1 MSMFDTTSEP
11 NNTPESQGQD
21 IDRRQMTRR
30 SEDYFWLDRIG
41 EMSNQALMVFDSEL
55 KLEFANASS
64 YQMFDLTREEF
75 STFKSYDDLIEYCMN
90 RGDFGKGLKSTLRT
104 LSSDLKAGARM
115 KSTESHED
123 LQITTPQG
131 RRLCLKQGYG
141 RDGRMLLAVS
151 DITEEYESKQMLD
164 LAMRVGAAG
173 YWSYNLETDTW
184 QLGTKKNMIEVF
196 GQERIDIAQEK
207 GVITLMHPD
216 DVDDCIKE
224 SRRSIIK
231 HQSWDVKARLI
242 DKNGK
247 VLWCR
252 GYGIPRVSED
262 GRVKSVFCYYIDISE
277 EVRLQK
283 EQKLAVKTAQN
294 ALKAKNSFL
303 ARLSHEVRTPMN
315 AVIGIS
321 DALIFHHADP
331 EITPKLQLIQN
342 SADKILRIVDETLTH
357 SKLEEGKVSL
367 DPSET
372 SPAKCVEN
380 VCQLWEIQAKAN
392 NVNLS
397 YRIDPNLPDTIVM
410 DGYRYEQCLNNLI
423 SNAVKFAKD
432 GTVQVVLARV
442 NKDEHQ
448 DNLVLAVKDNG
459 IGMTLEQQ
467 KQIFEAYTQAD
478 KTISSRFGG
487 TGLGMTITKQIT
499 EMMGGTIKVKSAP
512 GKGTV
517 FVIAIPFDKA
527 PSQTVTTSQNNTAP
541 ASSALAENILVGQS
555 SAHQR
560 HAAPV
565 VSNSPAPQPE
575 PVDSS
580 PLPIEARIDANIE
593 RDAETSDT
601 RTQTEEVKEMA
612 LASEVSEKG
621 LKNDLVASML
631 QKAQPKKTAYS
642 DLRLLVVDDNATNH
656 MVVSSLLDSVVGSIT
671 TANDGAEAIETLKSQ
686 VFDIVLMDIHMP
698 VMDGIEATLSI
709 RGSNEPYSDVPIVA
723 LTADPQYQQK
733 RLCVNIGMDEALA
746 KPVKLA
752 EILAAFDAVLENRS
766 EDEKN
771 PQQISMSG

>member
-11 NNTPESQGQD
+11 NSATETERRD

-30 SEDYFWLDRIG
+30 SEDYFWLERIG

-64 YQMFDLTREEF
+64 YQMFNLTREEF
-75 STFKSYDDLIEYCMN
+75 STFTCYDDLIEYCMN

-104 LSSDLKAGARM
+104 LSSDLKAGARH
-115 KSTESHED
+115 KSTERQKD
-123 LQITTPQG
+123 LQITTPLG
-131 RRLCLKQGYG
+131 RRLCLRQGYG

-184 QLGTKKNMIEVF
+184 ELGTKNMIEVF
-196 GQERIDIAQEK
+196 GQERINIAQEK
-207 GVITLMHPD
+207 GVTYLMHPD
-216 DVDDCIKE
+216 DVDACIME
-224 SRRSIIK
+224 WRDSIK
-231 HQSWDVKARLI
+231 KKQNWDIKARLI
-242 DKNGK
+242 DKNGE

-252 GYGIPRVSED
+252 GYGIPRISEN
-262 GRVKSVFCYYIDISE
+262 GQLKSIFCYYIDISE

-283 EQKLAVKTAQN
+283 EQRLAVKTAQK
-294 ALKAKNSFL
+294 ALKVKNSFL

-331 EITPKLQLIQN
+331 EITPKLELIQN

-372 SPAKCVEN
+372 SPVKCVEN
-380 VCQLWEIQAKAN
+380 VCQLWEIQAKKN

-397 YRIDPNLPDTIVM
+397 YRVDPNLPDTILM

-423 SNAVKFAKD
+423 SNAVKFAKG

-442 NKDEHQ
+442 SKDERQ

-527 PSQTVTTSQNNTAP
+527 PSQTVTNSQNITTP
-541 ASSALAENILVGQS
+541 ASSTLAEHRPVEQS

-560 HAAPV
+560 NAAPV
-565 VSNSPAPQPE
+565 VSTSPAPQPE

-580 PLPIEARIDANIE
+580 PLPVAARIDANIE
-593 RDAETSDT
+593 RDAESSDT
-601 RTQTEEVKEMA
+601 RTQTEEAKEMA
-612 LASEVSEKG
+612 VTSQASEKG

-686 VFDIVLMDIHMP
+686 VFDVVLMDIHMP

-709 RGSNEPYSDVPIVA
+709 RGSNEPYSDVPIIA

-752 EILAAFDAVLENRS
+752 EILAAFDAVLQNRS